1 MPNLVSGLSKV
12 HERQLDSMVRSQDL
26 VLRVLERGMVF
37 RRTWPRRAHVRPL
50 DAVMNSAGGLMV
62 QLIANARDRASFQ
75 YRFTSEILTLV
86 APSAIVTPDVALA
99 EVRPLGVAA
108 KRI

>member
-1 MPNLVSGLSKV
+1 
-12 HERQLDSMVRSQDL
+12 
-26 VLRVLERGMVF
+26 
-37 RRTWPRRAHVRPL
+37 
-50 DAVMNSAGGLMV
+50 MV

-99 EVRPLGVAA
+99 DVRPLGVAA